1 MTRFE
6 LDKKFKKAR
15 WMIIHGKAHDLAI
28 SPNGQKVALPRHK
41 GDIPLGTVQ
50 KILKD
55 AGLK

>member
-6 LDKKFKKAR
+6 LDKKFKKAG

-41 GDIPLGTVQ
+41 GGYYEIYLSCCFFRR
-50 KILKD
+50 
-55 AGLK
+55 